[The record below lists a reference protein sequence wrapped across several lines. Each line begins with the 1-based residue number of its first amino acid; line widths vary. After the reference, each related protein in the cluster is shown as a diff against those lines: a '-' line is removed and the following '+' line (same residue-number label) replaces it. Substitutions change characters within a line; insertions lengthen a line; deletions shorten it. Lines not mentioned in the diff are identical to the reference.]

1 MIASLRDQAHE
12 AKQLGR
18 YHLKEKLGSGGM
30 GEVYLAEH
38 TLLKRP
44 CAIKVIR
51 PEKMGDP
58 RAIAR
63 FEREV
68 RATAQLSHW
77 NSIYIFDYGRTA
89 DGTFFY
95 VMEYLTGLSIQEL
108 VKKRGPLSPGR
119 TLYLVKQVC
128 DALSEAHARQ
138 LIHRDIK
145 PANIIVTELG
155 GAYDVA
161 KLLDFGLVKP
171 LADSTEQVD
180 LTQIGSVTGSPL
192 YMSPEQ
198 VIGEMAA
205 DQRADIYSL
214 GAVAYFMLTGKPPF
228 EANTSMKIMM
238 AHVNKSP
245 IAPST
250 DRDEKWPKTI
260 STELISK
267 ELDSV
272 VLQCLAKAP
281 EDRFQS
287 TRELADAIDALPEA
301 QQWSNRMAERWWQ
314 SNCTQYQT

>member
-1 MIASLRDQAHE
+1 MFLILAATVFVAVSSVRMIASLRDQAYE

-51 PEKMGDP
+51 PEKTGDP

-89 DGTFFY
+89 DGTFFD

-119 TLYLVKQVC
+119 TLFFVKQVC
-128 DALSEAHARQ
+128 EALSEAHARQ

-171 LADSTEQVD
+171 LA
-180 LTQIGSVTGSPL
+180 P
-192 YMSPEQ
+192 
-198 VIGEMAA
+198 
-205 DQRADIYSL
+205 
-214 GAVAYFMLTGKPPF
+214 
-228 EANTSMKIMM
+228 SM
-238 AHVNKSP
+238 
-245 IAPST
+245 
-250 DRDEKWPKTI
+250 DRDEKWPKSI
-260 STELISK
+260 STESISK
-267 ELDSV
+267 ELDAV
-272 VLQCLAKAP
+272 VLQCLAKRP

-287 TRELADAIDALPEA
+287 TRELADAIDAVPEV